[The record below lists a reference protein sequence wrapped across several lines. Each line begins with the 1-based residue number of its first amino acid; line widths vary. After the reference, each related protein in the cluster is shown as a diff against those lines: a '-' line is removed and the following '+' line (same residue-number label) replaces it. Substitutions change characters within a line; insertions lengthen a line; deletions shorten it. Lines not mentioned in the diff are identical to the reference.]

1 MREIGEHKP
10 LTLGAGTYLGRVGV
24 DDTDV
29 GRTTRTLQHD
39 FLHVL
44 PNNLKAVAKKILLDD
59 LHEKL
64 LDVAEQLLRDA
75 LARGIDAELDAGGGE
90 NHGGCEHAHADRLA
104 EAPRRADEHL
114 LREVVPPVVEEDL
127 AVVARKL
134 AFGCRLP
141 EDARAGFLWKGTVA
155 LLVGI

>member
-10 LTLGAGTYLGRVGV
+10 LDLGAVTYLGRVRV

-29 GRTTRTLQHD
+29 GCTTRPLEHD
-39 FLHVL
+39 LFHVL
-44 PNNLKAVAKKILLDD
+44 PDNLEAVAEKVLLDD
-59 LHEKL
+59 FHEKL
-64 LDVAEQLLRDA
+64 LDVAQQLLRDA

-90 NHGGCEHAHADRLA
+90 NHGGCEHTHADRLA

-134 AFGCRLP
+134 AFGGRLP
-141 EDARAGFLWKGTVA
+141 EDARAGFLWEGTAA